1 MTKEP
6 KEDLIKGI
14 RVAVKRLPHGIDHD
28 LPVLATSE
36 SAGVDLMAAINK
48 SVLLAPSA
56 RTLIPTGI
64 CIQLPIGFEAQI
76 RPRSGLAI
84 KNGITILNSP
94 GTIDADYRGEIK
106 VILAN
111 LSSEAFSVE
120 RSMRIAQLVISPV
133 VRPIWDEVSELND
146 TERGTNGFGSTGTR
160 N

>member
-1 MTKEP
+1 MKKEP
-6 KEDLIKGI
+6 IVRSAKGV
-14 RVAVKRLPHGIDHD
+14 RVVVKRLPHGIGLD
-28 LPVLATSE
+28 LPVQATPD
-36 SAGVDLMAAINK
+36 SAGVDLMAALNRP
-48 SVLLAPSA
+48 VLLAPSN
-56 RTLIPTGI
+56 RSLIPTGI

-111 LSSEAFSVE
+111 LSTEAFRVE

-133 VRPIWDEVSELND
+133 VQPIWDEVLELDD
-146 TERGTNGFGSTGTR
+146 TKRGKGGFGSTGTR
-160 N
+160 T